1 MTELT
6 ELTDRKRKKPA
17 KRWPRN
23 TEGLRKRAEEKAL
36 DTRLRVRT
44 ALARLTAPDA
54 PEETV
59 VNFQTVAHA
68 ADCSPSWL
76 YNHHEFRDEIMR
88 LRREREHKRKGTVVV
103 PPPGRASDASKD
115 RMIAE
120 LKKALARLRSE
131 NDALRRQVKALSAQL
146 YERV

>member
-1 MTELT
+1 MTE
-6 ELTDRKRKKPA
+6 RKKPA
-17 KRWPRN
+17 KRWARN

-54 PEETV
+54 PAEPA

-76 YNHHEFRDEIMR
+76 YNHQEFRDEIMR
-88 LRREREHKRKGTVVV
+88 LRREREHKRKGPGAI
-103 PPPGRASDASKD
+103 PPAGRASDASKD
-115 RMIAE
+115 RVIAE

-131 NDALRRQVKALSAQL
+131 NDALKHQVKALSAQL